1 MLQLHTVLCFLL
13 CFSAFFVSF
22 SKSPISSVFYLI
34 IAFLN
39 SSLLLFIFNTEF
51 LGLMF
56 IIIYVGAVAVL
67 FLFVIMMLN
76 IKLQEIS
83 FNKINYIYVLLF
95 CLVFSIFV
103 LLYFFNFLNNPNSI
117 LNYLSFPFVQLS
129 LKYNY
134 LDYDSLNNIDVF
146 GQVLYNYYLPCF
158 LIVGIILL
166 TGLLGAIILTSK
178 FNKLQQ
184 SQKIFRQLSR
194 RDSFISFFC

>member
-1 MLQLHTVLCFLL
+1 MLQLHTILCFLL
-13 CFSAFFVSF
+13 CFSGFFVSF

-34 IAFLN
+34 VAFLN
-39 SSLLLFIFNTEF
+39 SSILLFIINTEF

-76 IKLQEIS
+76 IKSQETS
-83 FNKINYIYVLLF
+83 FNEINYIHVFLF
-95 CLVFSIFV
+95 CLVFSVFV
-103 LLYFFNFLNNPNSI
+103 LLYFQNFLNNSNSLI
-117 LNYLSFPFVQLS
+117 DYLSLPFAQLN
-129 LKYNY
+129 LKYTY
-134 LDYDSLNNIDVF
+134 LYYDNLNNIDVL

-166 TGLLGAIILTSK
+166 TGLLGAIVLTSK

-194 RDSFISFFC
+194 KDSFISYFS